1 VTALLGPL
9 VSAAFA
15 GLIVGAGYTGSS
27 LLLAAAVALP
37 ALVLALGW
45 PRLLDLP
52 ALPGSLA
59 VIALTGLVGAATAV
73 AAAGM
78 TRPLA
83 PFAALLAGAV
93 VVAFAHELLRRH
105 GRPHLVESV
114 TGTLCG
120 QTLVL
125 LGGGWVLVPGTR
137 FGLITLATAAAA
149 VAGARLTVAVPLPE
163 RYAGWASLV
172 VGVLAGGLVGLLI
185 EPRRA
190 AAMLAVALVVAA
202 VAAGL
207 DRLLIPLAAG
217 HSVLRRLAAAAAPV
231 LAVGTVAYAVARL
244 VP

>member
-9 VSAAFA
+9 VSAVFA
-15 GLIVGAGYTGSS
+15 GLIVAAGYTGSS

-59 VIALTGLVGAATAV
+59 VIALTGLAGAATAV

-137 FGLITLATAAAA
+137 FGLITLA
-149 VAGARLTVAVPLPE
+149 GARLTVAVPVPE
-163 RYAGWASLV
+163 RFAGWASLV
-172 VGVLAGGLVGLLI
+172 VGVLAGALVGLLI

-190 AAMLAVALVVAA
+190 AAMLAVALVVSA

-217 HSVLRRLAAAAAPV
+217 RSALRRLAAAAAPV